1 MQARRIGSS
10 EGGGLVRGQPQRRTE
25 PAGAGGEIPMPYVH
39 RNARG
44 EIVSLHRA
52 ATLDASE
59 YLPQASEEVQ
69 RFLGHEDNAD
79 AYARLDADVVRV
91 LEDLLEVL
99 LAKGLLRIT
108 DLPPAAQA
116 KFFARREHRD
126 RQAVPAAFAPSGFV
140 DIIDDSTFA
149 SLGGPEPPA

>member
-1 MQARRIGSS
+1 
-10 EGGGLVRGQPQRRTE
+10 
-25 PAGAGGEIPMPYVH
+25 MPYVH

-44 EIVSLHRA
+44 EIESLHRA

-59 YLPQASEEVQ
+59 YLPQASDEVQ
-69 RFLGHEDNAD
+69 RFLCHEDNAD

-116 KFFARREHRD
+116 KFFARKEHRD
-126 RQAVPAAFAPSGFV
+126 RQAAPATFAPSGFV

-149 SLGGPEPPA
+149 SLGRPETPT

>member
-1 MQARRIGSS
+1 
-10 EGGGLVRGQPQRRTE
+10 
-25 PAGAGGEIPMPYVH
+25 MPYVH

-44 EIVSLHRA
+44 EIESLHRA

-69 RFLGHEDNAD
+69 RFLGREDDAD

-91 LEDLLEVL
+91 LEDLLAVL
-99 LAKGLLRIT
+99 LDKGLLRIT

-116 KFFARREHRD
+116 KFFARKEHRE
-126 RQAVPAAFAPSGFV
+126 RQAAAAPFAPSGFV
-140 DIIDDSTFA
+140 GIIDDSTFA
-149 SLGGPEPPA
+149 SLGGPQTPA